1 MPIITGELTV
11 WVTHFLLFVVR
22 MSALF
27 ILSPIFGRAN
37 VPNNLKILLSVMMAL
52 IVIQFYPPPAELPPS
67 LIHFVLAVA
76 GELLVGLS
84 IGYVTT
90 MFFSIVFTAGQ
101 IIDTQIGFG
110 MVQIYD
116 VQTNAQIPVA
126 GSMLNLILLE
136 SFLITNGHLKLI
148 SMLFATFEYI
158 PVGGVQLRP
167 ELGTLMLRG
176 FFEVFAL
183 SINVAMPIIA
193 SGLVA
198 EIGLGVVVRTAPQMN
213 IFVLGMPIKVVLGLI
228 MLGVV
233 LPVFVGFTN
242 TIFER
247 MFIFIDD
254 ILPMLAPGGG

>member
-1 MPIITGELTV
+1 MPIITGDLTV
-11 WVTHFLLFVVR
+11 WITHFLLFVVR

-37 VPNNLKILLSVMMAL
+37 LPNMLKILLSVMVSFIA
-52 IVIQFYPPPAELPPS
+52 IQFYPPTGELPLS
-67 LIHFVLAVA
+67 LPHFALAIA
-76 GELLVGLS
+76 GELLTGLV

-101 IIDTQIGFG
+101 TIDTQIGFG

-116 VQTNAQIPVA
+116 VQTNSQIPVA
-126 GSMLNLILLE
+126 GSLLNLVLLE
-136 SFLITNGHLKLI
+136 SFLLTDGHIKLI
-148 SMLFATFEYI
+148 GMLFETFEYV
-158 PVGGVQLRP
+158 PVGHVQLRP
-167 ELGTLMLRG
+167 ELGSYMLRG
-176 FFEVFAL
+176 FIEVFVL
-183 SINVAMPIIA
+183 SVNVALPIIA

-198 EIGLGVVVRTAPQMN
+198 EIGLGIVVRTSPQMN
-213 IFVLGMPIKVVLGLI
+213 IFVLGMPIKVILGLI

-247 MFIFIDD
+247 MFMFLGEIFST
-254 ILPMLAPGGG
+254 MVPGGG